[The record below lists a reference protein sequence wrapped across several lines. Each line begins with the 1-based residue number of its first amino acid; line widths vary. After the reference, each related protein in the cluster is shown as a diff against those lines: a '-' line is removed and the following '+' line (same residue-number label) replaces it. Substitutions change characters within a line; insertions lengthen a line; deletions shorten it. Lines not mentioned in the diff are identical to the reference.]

1 MSHTKPAIW
10 IERTF
15 AFGVSTEL
23 APNLLERM
31 RGAPIRLEAK
41 LSGVTTDLTTRPK
54 TDTWSI
60 QEHVG
65 HLLSAEELWHR
76 RFQQFHEGLP
86 KLMDADVTGKRV
98 FETDYNSK
106 SLSSIL
112 NDFRASREK
121 LVAFLESLEP
131 EYLSRTSLHPRLQK
145 VITPVDL
152 MFFIGEHDDHH
163 LAFITHLM
171 Q

>member
-1 MSHTKPAIW
+1 MSHAKPAIW
-10 IERTF
+10 VKRKF
-15 AFGVSTEL
+15 VFGISTEL

-41 LSGVTTDLTTRPK
+41 FSGITTDVTVRPEPDK
-54 TDTWSI
+54 WSI

-76 RFQQFHEGLP
+76 RFQEFHEGLP

-98 FETDYNSK
+98 FDVDYNSK
-106 SLSSIL
+106 SLATIL
-112 NDFRASREK
+112 HDFRASREK
-121 LVAFLESLEP
+121 MITFLESVDP
-131 EYLSRTSLHPRLQK
+131 EYFNRTSLHQRLKQ

-163 LAFITHLM
+163 LAIITHM
-171 Q
+171 MP